1 MFRECACAV
10 ALAVLLVGCGGTE
23 TGGTTEGGVT
33 GHALK
38 MDVSLVA
45 KDGQASF
52 LTPSNTIVDHPVTD
66 LVGKPY
72 LIATF
77 EAGFA
82 SGNDAPIEHVWGEM
96 PEDLV
101 VKFSS
106 AATYEDGPY
115 DIVFVCYTA
124 TEISPEIQQGPPNQ
138 APAAKGGD
146 IASFTLSTEEIHE
159 GDPQNALGTLRLNVA
174 GADASVSLENRTP
187 MDPDDADQVFA
198 AFTNTVLTIP

>member
-52 LTPSNTIVDHPVTD
+52 LTPSNTIASHPITD

-82 SGNDAPIEHVWGEM
+82 PGNDPPIEHV
-96 PEDLV
+96 
-101 VKFSS
+101 
-106 AATYEDGPY
+106 
-115 DIVFVCYTA
+115 
-124 TEISPEIQQGPPNQ
+124 
-138 APAAKGGD
+138 
-146 IASFTLSTEEIHE
+146 
-159 GDPQNALGTLRLNVA
+159 
-174 GADASVSLENRTP
+174 
-187 MDPDDADQVFA
+187 
-198 AFTNTVLTIP
+198 

>member
-10 ALAVLLVGCGGTE
+10 ALAGLLIGCGGTE
-23 TGGTTEGGVT
+23 TGDPTGGGVT

-82 SGNDAPIEHVWGEM
+82 QGNDPPIEHVWGEM

-124 TEISPEIQQGPPNQ
+124 TEISPEIQQGPPNE
-138 APAAKGGD
+138 APAAQGGD
-146 IASFTLSTEEIHE
+146 LASFNLGTEEVHE
-159 GDPQNALGTLRLNVA
+159 GDPQNVLGTLRLNVA